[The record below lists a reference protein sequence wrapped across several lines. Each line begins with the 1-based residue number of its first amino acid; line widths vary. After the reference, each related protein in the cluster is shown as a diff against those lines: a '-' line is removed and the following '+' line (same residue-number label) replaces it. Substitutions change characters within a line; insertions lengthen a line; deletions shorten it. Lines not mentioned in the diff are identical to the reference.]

1 MDTTVVKAT
10 SLVPLCGSHRLS
22 SSLPLCPPHQL
33 PLCCERA
40 VCALRVDAEGGDR
53 SAVLMDDDEEDS
65 EEDEPSDDDDD
76 NLINRGSGT
85 TCSVS
90 FEDM

>member
-1 MDTTVVKAT
+1 VWLAPPLIISTTV
-10 SLVPLCGSHRLS
+10 S
-22 SSLPLCPPHQL
+22 SSPSL